1 MKGAGKMS
9 TPECRLSQDSLKEI
23 KLQVNQR
30 LFEAGLI
37 SSDVF
42 RLAQERILDEKEN
55 AETV

>member
-1 MKGAGKMS
+1 MS
-9 TPECRLSQDSLKEI
+9 TPECILSQDSLKEI